1 MGQDSTHNRSYF
13 LNAGE
18 EEKSIFLS
26 TLCTLANADGKI
38 KDSEV
43 RFIESLAA
51 EMQTEVL
58 PQFFKYSAELCIRR
72 LALELIKDMLSLAYT
87 DDEFSD
93 SEGQF
98 ICSIGDALNIEPQKI
113 GQISSWVID
122 RIIWL
127 EQEAL
132 IFEETANRGGE
143 HGKN

>member
-58 PQFFKYSAELCIRR
+58 PQFFKYSAELCIRNAAKIRSRR

-127 EQEAL
+127 
-132 IFEETANRGGE
+132 
-143 HGKN
+143 

>member
-58 PQFFKYSAELCIRR
+58 PQFSNTPQNCASAMPPKSAAAGWL
-72 LALELIKDMLSLAYT
+72 
-87 DDEFSD
+87 
-93 SEGQF
+93 
-98 ICSIGDALNIEPQKI
+98 LN
-113 GQISSWVID
+113 
-122 RIIWL
+122 
-127 EQEAL
+127 
-132 IFEETANRGGE
+132 
-143 HGKN
+143 

>member
-58 PQFFKYSAELCIRR
+58 PQFFKYSAELCIRN
-72 LALELIKDMLSLAYT
+72 AAYT

>member
-51 EMQTEVL
+51 EMQT
-58 PQFFKYSAELCIRR
+58 
-72 LALELIKDMLSLAYT
+72 
-87 DDEFSD
+87 
-93 SEGQF
+93 
-98 ICSIGDALNIEPQKI
+98 
-113 GQISSWVID
+113 
-122 RIIWL
+122 
-127 EQEAL
+127 
-132 IFEETANRGGE
+132 
-143 HGKN
+143 

>member
-1 MGQDSTHNRSYF
+1 MPVRRK
-13 LNAGE
+13 
-18 EEKSIFLS
+18 KSIFLS

-58 PQFFKYSAELCIRR
+58 PQFFKYSAELCIRNAAKIRSRR

>member
-58 PQFFKYSAELCIRR
+58 PQFFKYSAELCIRNAAKIRSRR
-72 LALELIKDMLSLAYT
+72 LALELIKDMLSLAYN
-87 DDEFSD
+87 DDEISD
-93 SEGQF
+93 SESLF
-98 ICSIGDALNIEPQKI
+98 FCCFVFFLNFVP
-113 GQISSWVID
+113 
-122 RIIWL
+122 
-127 EQEAL
+127 
-132 IFEETANRGGE
+132 
-143 HGKN
+143 